1 MTFNLIKHI
10 KTNTTACRAGTLLI
24 LDCLAACVATSHGA
38 VDLGS
43 RHGLLTWLTTFLS
56 PARDKVA
63 HLLNISN
70 NY

>member
-1 MTFNLIKHI
+1 MIKYI
-10 KTNTTACRAGTLLI
+10 PYNTTACRAGTLLI

-38 VDLGS
+38 VDLAT

-63 HLLNISN
+63 HLINISV

>member
-1 MTFNLIKHI
+1 MIKHT
-10 KTNTTACRAGTLLI
+10 KNNTTDYRAGTLLI

-38 VDLGS
+38 VDLGT

-63 HLLNISN
+63 HLINISVK
-70 NY
+70 Y